1 MRIPFHSAC
10 FVLALMMTAVCFPC
24 CEAICADFQRRGDS
38 YVVDAGEYRAI
49 VRAGR
54 FEYYART
61 SDQPDLVYTPES
73 VRLGSQK
80 ITLGSVSASA
90 ASDNV
95 VCLYYGEVLSESYTA
110 KRAGIEQCWVIHR
123 RPSSSGKIVIEG
135 RLFSPHRSTSS
146 PSGLT
151 FCDGLGRRIFHYGSV
166 YVIDSAGST
175 YKCLPHLIGNKLL
188 ITLPANY
195 VARARFPILIDPVVG
210 PEVPI
215 CPSFGPAP
223 SNQENVD
230 ITAGPDGYFAV
241 WQDSRG
247 QDIDIF
253 GSRISPTGEIIDKK
267 AIVISKAAGA
277 QTDPAV
283 AWNGR
288 QYLVVWMDRREQLPH
303 IYCARV
309 QPDGEVL
316 DKQGILLSGTNGSQA
331 YPDVASDGSS
341 WLVVWQQQLTSSFDI
356 YGIKVNS
363 DGTTSRIYGLATGQG
378 DEDYPSVAWNGSVY
392 LLVWRDNRNQSTTG
406 TDIYGCR
413 VGKNGIGLPG
423 TVIISCDLAGTSGA
437 AGNQLAPQVCAFG
450 STFMVAWQDYREGAS
465 RIYASRVSAT
475 PAVLDKGGIRIPDST
490 NGQEYPN
497 IAYNGSKILITWRE
511 TDYLRV
517 RGCRLNTS
525 GSVLD
530 PNGRSISQGAANQ
543 SGTAACGSG
552 GAFIVGWATLN
563 PGISDVLVTPV
574 SDGGIASNPAGI
586 VASLAL
592 DDQRD
597 YAVAYNGSEYV
608 VVWSQVQ
615 SGGSHIL
622 GARISHSGELLTPN
636 PISLTL
642 AYSGTQS
649 QPAISWNGS
658 HYLLVW
664 TADSGT
670 GLDIKGCR
678 LRTDLSPI
686 DSTPITICA
695 AVENQAAPHVASCGD
710 NSLVVWEDSRN
721 ATSPYYYTD
730 IYGAL
735 VSSTG
740 SVQQLSAAISLG
752 AANQRKPKV
761 ASSGSGY
768 LVVWEDYRA
777 GYPQVYCTR
786 VTTAGQVQDTA
797 GIAMPATSYC
807 QTGPDVCFGGGNYFV
822 VWSDWYAITGCRVS
836 TAGNRLDASGIPISG
851 GVVKYCPS
859 VCWDGSS
866 YRVVW
871 EDYRSSF
878 QGNSDI
884 YYTTVSREGIVSPDP
899 ETALVSDLDP
909 QLKPRIVV
917 SGNSGILLYS
927 RYVNFS
933 NGTCGAVLL
942 DQQVQEVATVGAA
955 KHLPLG
961 TLVALRGKVV
971 TGAFSGFFYM
981 QEPDRS
987 SGIKVVSTVPVNVG
1001 DIVDAVGVV
1010 SVSDGERQI
1019 SAGILS
1025 AMGVAGEQPKPLG
1038 IRGDALG
1045 GGRLNG
1051 YTPGITGGIGANNI
1065 GLLVTTWGKVT
1076 TSGSDYFYIESKPG
1090 CSIKVKSGA
1099 LLKPTAGKLVA
1110 ITGISTCDVLSGSI
1124 GRAIIPRTQSDI
1136 RILN

>member
-1 MRIPFHSAC
+1 
-10 FVLALMMTAVCFPC
+10 MTATC
-24 CEAICADFQRRGDS
+24 CTCHKAACANFQLRGES
-38 YVVDAGEYRAI
+38 YVVDAGKYRA
-49 VRAGR
+49 VVQAGK
-54 FEYYART
+54 FEYYSRT
-61 SDQPDLVYTPES
+61 SSQPDLVYTTEY
-73 VRLGSQK
+73 VRLGSRK
-80 ITLGSVSASA
+80 IRLGAVSTAA

-110 KRAGIEQCWVIHR
+110 RRAGIEQCWVINK
-123 RPSSSGKIVIEG
+123 RPSSSGDIVIEG
-135 RLFSPHRSTSS
+135 RLSSPHRSTSS
-146 PSGLT
+146 SSGLT
-151 FCDGLGRRIFHYGSV
+151 FCDDLGRRIFHYGSI
-166 YVIDSAGST
+166 YVIDAAGNT
-175 YKCLPHLIGNKLL
+175 YECIPNLVGNKFSVK
-188 ITLPANY
+188 LPADY
-195 VARARFPILIDPVVG
+195 VARARLPILIDPIVG
-210 PEVPI
+210 PEIPI
-215 CPSFGPAP
+215 CPSFGSAP
-223 SNQENVD
+223 GNQENVD
-230 ITAGPDGYFAV
+230 IAAGPNGYYFAV

-267 AIVISKAAGA
+267 AIAISKAAGA
-277 QTDPAV
+277 QIDPAV

-316 DKQGILLSGTNGSQA
+316 DKQGILLSGTNGVQA

-363 DGTTSRIYGLATGQG
+363 DGTTSRIYGLATGLG
-378 DEDYPSVAWNGSVY
+378 DEDYPSIAWNGSVY

-423 TVIISCDLAGTSGA
+423 TVIISNDATGTAGA

-450 STFMVAWQDYREGAS
+450 STFMVAWQDYREGTP

-475 PAVLDKGGIRIPDST
+475 PSVLDKGGIRIPDSAV
-490 NGQEYPN
+490 GQEYPS

-511 TDYLRV
+511 TAYLRI

-525 GSVLD
+525 GGVLD
-530 PNGRSISQGAANQ
+530 PNGRSISQGTANQ
-543 SGTAACGSG
+543 SGTAVCGTEGS
-552 GAFIVGWATLN
+552 FIVGWATLN
-563 PGISDVLVTPV
+563 PGLSDVMVTPV
-574 SDGGIASNPAGI
+574 SDGGVASNPAGI

-592 DDQRD
+592 NDQRE
-597 YAVAYNGSEYV
+597 YAVADNGSEYV

-636 PISLTL
+636 PINLTL

-664 TADSGT
+664 TADSGNE
-670 GLDIKGCR
+670 LDIKGCR
-678 LRTDLSPI
+678 LRPDLSPI
-686 DSTPITICA
+686 DSSPITICA
-695 AVENQAAPHVASCGD
+695 AVEDQSTPHVASCG
-710 NSLVVWEDSRN
+710 NSSLVVWEDSRN
-721 ATSPYYYTD
+721 AVSPYYYTD
-730 IYGAL
+730 LYGAL

-740 SVQQLSAAISLG
+740 SVQPLSAAVSLG
-752 AANQRKPKV
+752 AANQRKPRV

-768 LVVWEDYRA
+768 LVAWEDYRN

-786 VTTAGQVQDTA
+786 ITTAGQVLDTT
-797 GIAMPATSYC
+797 GIAMPPTSYC
-807 QTGPDVCFGGGNYFV
+807 QTGPDVCFGGGNYLV
-822 VWSDWYAITGCRVS
+822 VWSDRYAITGCRVS
-836 TAGNRLDASGIPISG
+836 TAGNRLDALGIPISG
-851 GVVKYCPS
+851 GSVKYCPA
-859 VCWDGSS
+859 VCWDGSN
-866 YRVVW
+866 YRIVW

-878 QGNSDI
+878 QGNSDV

-899 ETALVSDLDP
+899 EMALVSDLDP
-909 QLKPRIVV
+909 QLKPKILM
-917 SGNSGILLYS
+917 SGNPGILFYS

-933 NGTCGAVLL
+933 NGTCGTILV
-942 DQQVQEVATVGAA
+942 DQQLQEIETVGAA
-955 KHLPLG
+955 KHLPPG

-971 TGAFSGFFYM
+971 TGVFSGFFYM

-1001 DIVDAVGVV
+1001 DIVDVVGVV

-1025 AMGVAGEQPKPLG
+1025 AMGVSGEQPKPLG

-1090 CSIKVKSGA
+1090 CSIKVKSRA
-1099 LLKPTAGKLVA
+1099 LLKPMSGKLVA
-1110 ITGISTCDVLSGSI
+1110 VTGISTCEVTSGSI
-1124 GRAIIPRTQSDI
+1124 GRAIMPRTQSDI
-1136 RILN
+1136 IVLK